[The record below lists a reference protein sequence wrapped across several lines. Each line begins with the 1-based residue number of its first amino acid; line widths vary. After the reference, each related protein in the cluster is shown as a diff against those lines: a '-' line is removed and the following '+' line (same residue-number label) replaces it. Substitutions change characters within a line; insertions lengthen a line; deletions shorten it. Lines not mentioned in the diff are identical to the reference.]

1 MKDVDGELVDDPKER
16 YWGMESHIA
25 TMGGSGFGGEWA
37 YPGLAVAMSFDRPGG
52 GDPCRQRNETA

>member
-52 GDPCRQRNETA
+52 G